1 MSESPMF
8 STMVLP
14 PELVA
19 DDVIGLRDQMSAR
32 IAAVLRPKG
41 GKRKEG
47 DAPLPKGVEPVAA
60 LPPHIDRPWK
70 RFDAAATELQGF
82 RGLRASTQADQRH
95 AAPSEAERSAANTGS
110 DDRWRALEQ
119 WNAGAAGLSDDGEP
133 PSPSEARWLYGQLF
147 PAPEGLRFITR
158 RPRIQWAAMVQRMK
172 TLEEERAQAV
182 IEQFGGTRHYQQLV
196 ASHARFGEAY
206 GFTTVVLA
214 REGGPTDGRPQW
226 SAARDAL
233 RSLIQKIENHADPDI
248 PGSET
253 LAAFL
258 LAPYVEM
265 VDDLARSRRKA
276 SAKKPEAISAP
287 PFEAGGTP

>member
-1 MSESPMF
+1 MF

-14 PELVA
+14 QELVA

-60 LPPHIDRPWK
+60 LPPHIDRPWR

-82 RGLRASTQADQRH
+82 RGLRASAQADQRH
-95 AAPSEAERSAANTGS
+95 SGTSEAERSAANTGS

-119 WNAGAAGLSDDGEP
+119 WNAGAAGLSEDGQT
-133 PSPSEARWLYGQLF
+133 PSPSDARWLYGQLF

-158 RPRIQWAAMVQRMK
+158 RPRVQWAAMVQRMK

-182 IEQFGGTRHYQQLV
+182 IEQFGGTRHYRQLV
-196 ASHARFGEAY
+196 AAHARFGEAY

-214 REGGPTDGRPQW
+214 KDGGRGQTDGRPQW

-233 RSLIQKIENHADPDI
+233 RSVIQKIESHADPEI
-248 PGSET
+248 PGSEA

-265 VDDLARSRRKA
+265 VDDLGRSRRKA
-276 SAKKPEAISAP
+276 PARKPEVVSAP
-287 PFEAGGTP
+287 PFGAGGTP

>member
-1 MSESPMF
+1 MF

-14 PELVA
+14 PDLVA

-32 IAAVLRPKG
+32 IAAVLRPRG
-41 GKRKEG
+41 GKRREA
-47 DAPLPKGVEPVAA
+47 DAPLSKGLEPLAA

-82 RGLRASTQADQRH
+82 RGLRASAQADQRH
-95 AAPSEAERSAANTGS
+95 LAASEAERSAANS
-110 DDRWRALEQ
+110 DVDDRWRAFEQ
-119 WNAGAAGLSDDGEP
+119 WSTGAAGLSDDGQTP
-133 PSPSEARWLYGQLF
+133 APSEARWLYAQLF

-158 RPRIQWAAMVQRMK
+158 RPRVQWAAMVQRMK

-182 IEQFGGTRHYQQLV
+182 IEGFGGTRHHRQLV
-196 ASHARFGEAY
+196 AAHARFGEAY
-206 GFTTVVLA
+206 GFTNVVLA
-214 REGGPTDGRPQW
+214 KEGTPTDGRPQW

-233 RSLIQKIENHADPDI
+233 RSLIQKIESHADPEI
-248 PGSET
+248 PGSEA

-265 VDDLARSRRKA
+265 VDDLARPRRRA
-276 SAKKPEAISAP
+276 PARKPEAVPAP
-287 PFEAGGTP
+287 PPEAGGMP

>member
-1 MSESPMF
+1 MSETPMF
-8 STMVLP
+8 STIVLP
-14 PELVA
+14 PDLVA

-32 IAAVLRPKG
+32 IAAVVRPKG

-47 DAPLPKGVEPVAA
+47 DAALPRGVEPLAA

-82 RGLRASTQADQRH
+82 RGLRASAQADQRH
-95 AAPSEAERSAANTGS
+95 GAPTEAERSAANTDS
-110 DDRWRALEQ
+110 DDRWRAFEQ
-119 WNAGAAGLSDDGEP
+119 WNAGAAGLSDDGER
-133 PSPSEARWLYGQLF
+133 PSPSEARWLYAQLF

-158 RPRIQWAAMVQRMK
+158 RPRVQWAAMVQRMK

-182 IEQFGGTRHYQQLV
+182 LEGFGGTRHYQQLV
-196 ASHARFGEAY
+196 AAHTRFGEAY

-214 REGGPTDGRPQW
+214 KDGGPTDGRPQW

-233 RSLIQKIENHADPDI
+233 RSLIQKIESHADPEI
-248 PGSET
+248 PGSEA

-265 VDDLARSRRKA
+265 VDDLGRARRKA
-276 SAKKPEAISAP
+276 PARKPEGVSVP
-287 PFEAGGTP
+287 LTGVDGMP

>member
-1 MSESPMF
+1 MF
-8 STMVLP
+8 STIVLP
-14 PELVA
+14 PDLVA

-32 IAAVLRPKG
+32 IAAVVRPKG

-47 DAPLPKGVEPVAA
+47 DAPLSKGVEPVAA

-70 RFDAAATELQGF
+70 RFEAAATELQGF
-82 RGLRASTQADQRH
+82 RGLRASAQADQRH
-95 AAPSEAERSAANTGS
+95 GAPTEAERSAANTDS
-110 DDRWRALEQ
+110 DDRWRAFEQ
-119 WNAGAAGLSDDGEP
+119 WNAGAAGLSDDGET
-133 PSPSEARWLYGQLF
+133 PSPSESRWLYAQLF

-182 IEQFGGTRHYQQLV
+182 IEGFGGTRHYRQLV
-196 ASHARFGEAY
+196 AAHARFGEAY
-206 GFTTVVLA
+206 GFTNVVLA
-214 REGGPTDGRPQW
+214 KEGAPTDGRPQW

-233 RSLIQKIENHADPDI
+233 RSLIQKIESHADPEI
-248 PGSET
+248 PGSEA

-265 VDDLARSRRKA
+265 VDDLGRARRKA
-276 SAKKPEAISAP
+276 PAKKPEGVPAP
-287 PFEAGGTP
+287 PFEAGGMP

>member
-1 MSESPMF
+1 MF

-14 PELVA
+14 QELVA

-70 RFDAAATELQGF
+70 RFEAAATELQGF
-82 RGLRASTQADQRH
+82 RGLRASAQADQRH
-95 AAPSEAERSAANTGS
+95 SGASEAERSAANTDS

-119 WNAGAAGLSDDGEP
+119 WNAGAAGLSEEGQT
-133 PSPSEARWLYGQLF
+133 PSPSDARWLYGQLF

-158 RPRIQWAAMVQRMK
+158 RPRVQWAAMVQRMK

-182 IEQFGGTRHYQQLV
+182 IEQFGGTRHYRQLV
-196 ASHARFGEAY
+196 AAHARFGEAY

-214 REGGPTDGRPQW
+214 KDGGPTDGRPQW

-233 RSLIQKIENHADPDI
+233 RSLIQKIESHADPEI
-248 PGSET
+248 PGSEA

-265 VDDLARSRRKA
+265 VDDLAKPRRRA
-276 SAKKPEAISAP
+276 SATKPEAVPAP
-287 PFEAGGTP
+287 PLGAGGTP

>member
-1 MSESPMF
+1 MF
-8 STMVLP
+8 STIVLP
-14 PELVA
+14 PDLVA

-60 LPPHIDRPWK
+60 LPPHIDRPWR

-82 RGLRASTQADQRH
+82 RGLRASAQADQRH

-110 DDRWRALEQ
+110 DDRWRAFEQ
-119 WNAGAAGLSDDGEP
+119 WNAGAAGLSDDGQT
-133 PSPSEARWLYGQLF
+133 PSPSEARWLYAQLF

-158 RPRIQWAAMVQRMK
+158 RPRVQWAAMVQRMK

-182 IEQFGGTRHYQQLV
+182 IEQFGGTRHYRQLV
-196 ASHARFGEAY
+196 AAHARFGEAY

-214 REGGPTDGRPQW
+214 KDGGRGQTDGRPQW

-233 RSLIQKIENHADPDI
+233 RSLIQKIESHADPEI
-248 PGSET
+248 PGSEA

-265 VDDLARSRRKA
+265 VDDLGRARRKA
-276 SAKKPEAISAP
+276 PARKPEVVSAP
-287 PFEAGGTP
+287 PFGAGGAP